1 MVTGLVSTMA
11 KTETLNLRVSA
22 DFKRRLTEEAAK
34 EKRSVTNYL
43 EVILTKFWEQRETKT
58 QRKMEKASRG

>member
-1 MVTGLVSTMA
+1 MA
-11 KTETLNLRVSA
+11 KTETLNLRVSP

-43 EVILTKFWEQRETKT
+43 ESTLTRFWEERSKAE
-58 QRKMEKASRG
+58 RKPEKISRH

>member
-1 MVTGLVSTMA
+1 MT

-22 DFKRRLTEEAAK
+22 EFKRRLVEEAAK

-43 EVILTKFWEQRETKT
+43 EVTLVRIWEQREAKNY
-58 QRKMEKASRG
+58 RDNLRR

>member
-1 MVTGLVSTMA
+1 MP
-11 KTETLNLRVSA
+11 KTETLNLRVSP

-43 EVILTKFWEQRETKT
+43 EVILTRLWEESEDKT
-58 QRKMEKASRG
+58 QRKADPRSPRHY

>member
-1 MVTGLVSTMA
+1 MA

-22 DFKRRLTEEAAK
+22 EFKRRLTEEAAK

-43 EVILTKFWEQRETKT
+43 EVILIELWEQRDSGARGKV
-58 QRKMEKASRG
+58 EKPARR

>member
-1 MVTGLVSTMA
+1 MA

-43 EVILTKFWEQRETKT
+43 EVILTEMWERRDSPVR
-58 QRKMEKASRG
+58 RKLGMPARK